1 LSTIDL
7 YKFEELETSL
17 LIQKDENDALK
28 AALKSTLE
36 AKEEGLFYFSKII
49 KTMDIKKILKYRFK
63 IVCRNVGI
71 NKARLSRWTKTIQA
85 NGYRR

>member
-1 LSTIDL
+1 MSLKAHSYSDFFILAINKSKPGNLSTIDL

-36 AKEEGLFYFSKII
+36 AKEEGLSYFSIII
-49 KTMDIKKILKYRFK
+49 KTM
-63 IVCRNVGI
+63 GI
-71 NKARLSRWTKTIQA
+71 
-85 NGYRR
+85 